1 MCYFFCLAQTLNWCS
16 READRARCRSRGSVQ
31 GQFKKGEVLYPR
43 SFATKWSFPIKFQR
57 LWSRSPLFT
66 GMQQLIVT
74 IFACC
79 PILIHICKIGVICT
93 HKYFQTS
100 CKGIQARLRRRGRD
114 GRYTY
119 TCTVRRPEKAGQIV
133 EVKSSLSKKV
143 CNENISNLT
152 IKYNNLLQIIT
163 LHKLDFDYTFRN
175 TKIYW
180 CTPIPVIFQYSKHV
194 VVFSF
199 TTNSTNLIYTGTFPS
214 S

>member
-1 MCYFFCLAQTLNWCS
+1 MYC
-16 READRARCRSRGSVQ
+16 
-31 GQFKKGEVLYPR
+31 
-43 SFATKWSFPIKFQR
+43 
-57 LWSRSPLFT
+57 PL
-66 GMQQLIVT
+66 
-74 IFACC
+74 
-79 PILIHICKIGVICT
+79 HICKIGVICT

-100 CKGIQARLRRRGRD
+100 RKGIQSRLRRRGRD

-143 CNENISNLT
+143 CNENMLNLNDIT
-152 IKYNNLLQIIT
+152 DNNLLQIIT
-163 LHKLDFDYTFRN
+163 LHKLDFDCIFRN

-199 TTNSTNLIYTGTFPS
+199 TTNSTNLIYTGKFPS